1 MNKLTNTSKNLMSFF
16 LDNKCINHVEQ
27 TPKTKKTITKL
38 FRELKQADNEIKL
51 KKQTE
56 GSKFY
61 KINIEK
67 IVNISQVPK
76 PKTFNASSF
85 PREIRE
91 HIDTATNYSLSYTF
105 SLFDR
110 NINILFIVEETNPQ
124 LQIDYYNEYVEKILV
139 WLYIINEYSSKK
151 CSNNI
156 TLYIYFTS
164 LKKKLPNSNIHIL
177 GENNVNTAFTYSCP
191 VNSEI
196 VIFRKEEWFKV
207 LMHETF
213 HNFALD
219 FSDMNSQSSICKER
233 ILSIF
238 PLNSNVN
245 LYEAYTEFW
254 AELMNALFCS
264 YYLTVNKINQQGGA
278 VSESELMEE
287 LLSNFDF
294 FINFERTYG
303 FFQLV
308 KTLDFM
314 GLTYKDLYSKKYD
327 SVALRN
333 TLYKENS
340 NILSYYIIRPI
351 LMNNYQGFLSWCN
364 KNNFSLLQ
372 FKKTNKN
379 LEDFCD
385 FIKSN
390 YKTKSM
396 IDSINCMQKFIVKLK
411 KLKHN
416 KKTNE
421 GIDFALSNMR
431 MSLCE
436 LG

>member
-151 CSNNI
+151 CSKNI

-238 PLNSNVN
+238 PINSDVN

-254 AELMNALFCS
+254 AELMNAVFCS
-264 YYLTVNKINQQGGA
+264 YYLTKNKANQESI
-278 VSESELMEE
+278 SENDLMNE

-411 KLKHN
+411 KMKHN

-421 GIDFALSNMR
+421 GIDFALSSMR